1 MNNQIQHTY
10 ARTTSSGSAGTS
22 NQFRKEGR
30 DFMDMAREQD
40 TKELPIVIYTVRGG
54 AECALTKAAL
64 AQRGLQYAERSAMDY
79 APALARKG
87 FDFAPVVTVAVE
99 NELVAWTGHRPDM
112 IELLAD
118 LMDTGLVDADGLR
131 DREAADEAVLTQFQ
145 VMQEIR
151 DHQASAEDF
160 FADQG
165 DQPLYRGRDLLNW
178 LGY

>member
-1 MNNQIQHTY
+1 MNNQIQQTY
-10 ARTTSSGSAGTS
+10 ARTTSSGSAG
-22 NQFRKEGR
+22 ER
-30 DFMDMAREQD
+30 DTTDM
-40 TKELPIVIYTVRGG
+40 PIVIYTVLGG

-87 FDFAPVVTVAVE
+87 FDFAPVVTVAIE
-99 NELVAWTGHRPDM
+99 NELLAWTGHRPDL

-131 DREAADEAVLTQFQ
+131 DRDTAEEAVLTRFQ
-145 VMQEIR
+145 VVLELR
-151 DHQASAEDF
+151 DHQANAQEF
-160 FADQG
+160 FAEHG

>member
-1 MNNQIQHTY
+1 MNASQ
-10 ARTTSSGSAGTS
+10 
-22 NQFRKEGR
+22 
-30 DFMDMAREQD
+30 EQD
-40 TKELPIVIYTVRGG
+40 TTDMAIVLYTVLGG

-87 FDFAPVVTVAVE
+87 YDFAPVVTVAVE
-99 NELVAWTGHRPDM
+99 NELIAWTGHRPDL

-118 LMDTGLVDADGLR
+118 LLDTGLVDADGLR
-131 DREAADEAVLTQFQ
+131 ERDAAEEAVLTRFQ
-145 VMQEIR
+145 VVLQLR
-151 DHQASAEDF
+151 DHQANAQEF
-160 FADQG
+160 FAEHG

>member
-1 MNNQIQHTY
+1 MNASQ
-10 ARTTSSGSAGTS
+10 
-22 NQFRKEGR
+22 
-30 DFMDMAREQD
+30 EQD
-40 TKELPIVIYTVRGG
+40 TTDMAIILYTVLGG

-87 FDFAPVVTVAVE
+87 YDFAPVVTVAVE
-99 NELVAWTGHRPDM
+99 NELIAWTGHRPDL

-118 LMDTGLVDADGLR
+118 LLDTGLVDADGLR
-131 DREAADEAVLTQFQ
+131 ERDAAEEAVLTRFQ
-145 VMQEIR
+145 VVLQLR
-151 DHQASAEDF
+151 DHQANAQDF
-160 FADQG
+160 FAEYG

>member
-1 MNNQIQHTY
+1 MNAPQ
-10 ARTTSSGSAGTS
+10 
-22 NQFRKEGR
+22 
-30 DFMDMAREQD
+30 EQD
-40 TKELPIVIYTVRGG
+40 TTDMAIVLYTVLGG

-87 FDFAPVVTVAVE
+87 YDLAPVVTVAVE
-99 NELVAWTGHRPDM
+99 NELIAWTGHRPDL

-118 LMDTGLVDADGLR
+118 LLDTGLVDADGLR
-131 DREAADEAVLTQFQ
+131 ERDAAEEAVLTRFQ
-145 VMQEIR
+145 VVLQLR
-151 DHQASAEDF
+151 DHQANAQDF
-160 FADQG
+160 FAEHG